1 MIFNLKKVVKKK
13 NFGSLKNRE
22 GTIDNWGGGVP
33 GYPGLAM
40 EFPIISHS
48 STAILQPPPH

>member
-22 GTIDNWGGGVP
+22 GTIDNWGGGGGSWVSWACNGVSNHLP
-33 GYPGLAM
+33 
-40 EFPIISHS
+40 
-48 STAILQPPPH
+48 